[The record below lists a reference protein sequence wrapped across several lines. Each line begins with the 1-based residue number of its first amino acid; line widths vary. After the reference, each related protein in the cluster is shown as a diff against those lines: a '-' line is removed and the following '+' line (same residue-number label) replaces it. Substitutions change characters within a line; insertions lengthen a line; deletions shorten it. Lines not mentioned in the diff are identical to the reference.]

1 MTIHHDRRFKSKIRN
16 ATQHRKTRVF
26 IDSMG
31 VPAYRIDRSGS
42 TGMDQPN
49 RIRFVSQ
56 CRNAYGA
63 KYVEIDEYTSEKRE

>member
-1 MTIHHDRRFKSKIRN
+1 
-16 ATQHRKTRVF
+16 
-26 IDSMG
+26 
-31 VPAYRIDRSGS
+31 
-42 TGMDQPN
+42 MDQPTWISRHGSVDMDPAN